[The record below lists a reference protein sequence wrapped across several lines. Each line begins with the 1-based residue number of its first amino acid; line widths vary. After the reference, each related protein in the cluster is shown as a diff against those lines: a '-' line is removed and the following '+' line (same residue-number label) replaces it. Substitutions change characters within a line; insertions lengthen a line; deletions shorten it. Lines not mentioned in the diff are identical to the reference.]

1 MSKND
6 KTEIGF
12 LEEYIRNYKE
22 DFDEECDKYLFAD
35 KEFITSFTTR
45 IDDLD
50 MWRLYGDN
58 ARGVCMVFE
67 RINKDSDELFNI
79 SYIAEKSDVLEK
91 IAKLQDALK
100 DNSIRFRMN
109 LLKKYQHFLKLSDYS
124 SESECRLM
132 VNSEKTDGWFINRDN
147 GILTP
152 YIEKKLVRE
161 VEEDNI
167 YPFRLSGII
176 LGPASREQTANMMQ
190 ILYMAA
196 QCQYSLFVKQSKITS
211 YR

>member
-1 MSKND
+1 M
-6 KTEIGF
+6 
-12 LEEYIRNYKE
+12 
-22 DFDEECDKYLFAD
+22 
-35 KEFITSFTTR
+35 
-45 IDDLD
+45 
-50 MWRLYGDN
+50 
-58 ARGVCMVFE
+58 
-67 RINKDSDELFNI
+67 
-79 SYIAEKSDVLEK
+79 
-91 IAKLQDALK
+91 
-100 DNSIRFRMN
+100 
-109 LLKKYQHFLKLSDYS
+109 KLSDYS

-152 YIEKKLVRE
+152 YIEKKIVRE

-190 ILYMAA
+190 VLYMAV

>member
-1 MSKND
+1 
-6 KTEIGF
+6 
-12 LEEYIRNYKE
+12 
-22 DFDEECDKYLFAD
+22 
-35 KEFITSFTTR
+35 
-45 IDDLD
+45 
-50 MWRLYGDN
+50 
-58 ARGVCMVFE
+58 
-67 RINKDSDELFNI
+67 
-79 SYIAEKSDVLEK
+79 
-91 IAKLQDALK
+91 
-100 DNSIRFRMN
+100 MN

-161 VEEDNI
+161 GKEDNI

-176 LGPASREQTANMMQ
+176 LGPASQEKTANMMQ
-190 ILYMAA
+190 VVYMAA
-196 QCQYSLFVKQSKITS
+196 QCQYSLSVQLSKITS